1 MHNTRSKRAKQ
12 IAATMMLATLCGG
25 AQAADSYSVSA
36 LYGKKYLNDWEP
48 LDSQSEFGLGVTFQP
63 PTWPFIGVVNYLRSK
78 DSGTDT
84 IESLPLKYSGQT
96 AELNFGVRKNLTDEA
111 IKVFAEGGLAYL
123 SAKFKIVETVTGE
136 SERDS
141 GSSLGLWLG
150 AGVDVMVNNSI
161 SVGGLIRLSKGRYM
175 EPSIGGTHFN
185 LYATYHFQLG
195 VQ

>member
-25 AQAADSYSVSA
+25 AQAADSYSLSV
-36 LYGKKYLNDWEP
+36 LYGKKYLNDWKP
-48 LDSQSEFGLGVTFQP
+48 IDSQSEFGVGMTFLP
-63 PTWPFIGVVNYLRSK
+63 PAWPFIGVVNYLRSK

-84 IESLPLKYSGQT
+84 TKSPPEKHSGQT

-111 IKVFAEGGLAYL
+111 IKVFAEGGLAYF
-123 SAKFKIVETVTGE
+123 SAKYKIVPVAGETR
-136 SERDS
+136 RDS
-141 GSSLGLWLG
+141 ASSLGLWLG

-161 SVGGLIRLSKGRYM
+161 SVGGLIRLSKGRDM